1 MIKKTV
7 EENIIIATIENGKYN
22 SITLEALR
30 ALKEIIDEV
39 NNTEE
44 IKGLIL
50 TGTGG
55 FFSSGFDLPMFL
67 GYKDVASVVGF
78 FEEEEPI
85 LLDYFTCKKP
95 VVCAM
100 NGHTAAM
107 GMILAMASDYRIL
120 VNKPKVKVG
129 MSEIKIGLPL
139 APVMNEV
146 MRFGLDTDKKFRDV
160 MYFGNMMSPDAAK
173 DMGLVDEVV
182 EPDQLLQR
190 AKEIVKMWIDTPGR
204 PFIAMKYMLKSE
216 SADRIRTDLATKP
229 WREGFECFF
238 HKDVRAALEFTH
250 MMMTAK

>member
-1 MIKKTV
+1 MITKTI
-7 EENIIIATIENGKYN
+7 EDNIIIATIENGKYN

-30 ALKEIIDEV
+30 ALKGMIDEV

-67 GYKDVASVVGF
+67 GYKDHAGIVGF
-78 FEEEEPI
+78 FEEEEQI

-100 NGHTAAM
+100 NGHAAAM
-107 GMILAMASDYRIL
+107 GMILSMASDYRI
-120 VNKPKVKVG
+120 VINKPKLKLG

-139 APVMNEV
+139 SPVMNEV

-160 MYFGNMMSPDAAK
+160 MYFGNMISPDAAK
-173 DMGLVDEVV
+173 EMGMVDEIV
-182 EPDQLLQR
+182 EPDQLLTR

-204 PFIAMKYMLKSE
+204 PFMAIKGLLKGE
-216 SADRIRTDLATKP
+216 AVDRIKNDLATKP
-229 WREGFECFF
+229 WREALQCFF
-238 HKDVRAALEFTH
+238 DKDVRGALEFTH